1 MQNLKRNIILTFIFA
16 FTIYIFLAFYSD
28 FDSLYYS
35 LEQFQ
40 LPNFILVF
48 FFSLIGIFIKF
59 YRWHYLLLVSKI
71 KIDFK
76 NSLLVFGTG
85 LIMGITPGKWGEVFK
100 SYLLKK
106 DFDIE
111 LVKSLPIIFAERM
124 SEFLTLIFLSI
135 LTLFFL
141 NQYQTFLFVLII
153 FFVVT
158 ILFLTNKSV
167 LQLFLKYL
175 SKVKFLKIDASK
187 TRSILASQKIIINPI
202 LYIISIFAWL
212 FEFFCFYIILSNFIN
227 DISVFKSVTLYSFA
241 ILFGSISMLPGGLG
255 ATEGSLTFLL
265 FQNGILKNDAV
276 AVTVLIR
283 FFTLWLSVF
292 IGVLSSVIYFK
303 RRIVK

>member
-1 MQNLKRNIILTFIFA
+1 
-16 FTIYIFLAFYSD
+16 
-28 FDSLYYS
+28 
-35 LEQFQ
+35 
-40 LPNFILVF
+40 
-48 FFSLIGIFIKF
+48 
-59 YRWHYLLLVSKI
+59 
-71 KIDFK
+71 
-76 NSLLVFGTG
+76 
-85 LIMGITPGKWGEVFK
+85 MGITPGKWGELFK

-135 LTLFFL
+135 LTLIFL

-153 FFVVT
+153 FFVFT
-158 ILFLTNKSV
+158 ILFLTNKAV
-167 LQLFLKYL
+167 LQIFLKYL
-175 SKVKFLKIDASK
+175 RKLKFLKIDASK
-187 TRSILASQKIIINPI
+187 TGSILTSQRMLVNPV

-227 DISVFKSVTLYSFA
+227 DISVFKLVTLYSLA

-292 IGVLSSVIYFK
+292 IGVLGSVIYFK
-303 RRIVK
+303 RRIIKWIKYSKFVICNLIFEFTNCIICYYKTIK

>member
-111 LVKSLPIIFAERM
+111 
-124 SEFLTLIFLSI
+124 
-135 LTLFFL
+135 
-141 NQYQTFLFVLII
+141 
-153 FFVVT
+153 
-158 ILFLTNKSV
+158 
-167 LQLFLKYL
+167 
-175 SKVKFLKIDASK
+175 
-187 TRSILASQKIIINPI
+187 
-202 LYIISIFAWL
+202 
-212 FEFFCFYIILSNFIN
+212 
-227 DISVFKSVTLYSFA
+227 
-241 ILFGSISMLPGGLG
+241 
-255 ATEGSLTFLL
+255 
-265 FQNGILKNDAV
+265 
-276 AVTVLIR
+276 
-283 FFTLWLSVF
+283 
-292 IGVLSSVIYFK
+292 
-303 RRIVK
+303 